1 MFSIESIVI
10 CNVMEAISR
19 KFRVALPWELLYADD
34 LVATAEIE
42 NDLMNRLTSERM
54 TRWIEAWE

>member
-54 TRWIEAWE
+54 TR